1 MPNKPAR
8 VGHPPFEPT
17 AEQRNFVA
25 AMAGVRMTQDE
36 IAMVIINPTTGRPIN
51 RETLAKYFAKEL
63 AEGKSKL
70 KAVIGR
76 RFLERLNA
84 GEWHAIAFGFRH
96 IFGWRENDL
105 MVGVDGSSEGTAAI
119 QVTFVK
125 PNRSE
130 DD

>member
-25 AMAGVRMTQDE
+25 AMAGVRMTQHE
-36 IAMVIINPTTGRPIN
+36 MCLVIRNPTTGKHIDK
-51 RETLAKYFAKEL
+51 ETLAKHFAKEL

-70 KAVIGR
+70 KAVIATR
-76 RFLERLNA
+76 YLEPLNA

-105 MVGVDGSSEGTAAI
+105 MVGVDGGEGTAAI

-125 PNRSE
+125 PNHSE